1 MKKVRKNFVK
11 CHKFYTFAYINTY
24 DTISLRMIQQTCDI
38 SLWSLDHYVI
48 SVVVAMLL
56 AILVVVFYNRVYI
69 RRAKD
74 ANARQK
80 EQNAHLALVLQAGRL
95 RIWKYLPATRHY
107 FFLSEE
113 GTMEQ
118 CYNPIDFA
126 QFFDRDDFERLRSTI
141 FEICEGRKNSAVV
154 TMVSNA
160 KDEAFLR
167 HYEVTISVDRRDSRG
182 RVTSVFGIQHDV
194 TDEYRRRESV
204 NQLLLR
210 YHTVFSTS
218 LIDMI
223 YYDKNGVLR
232 DINERACKAFG
243 VSDREFVLQNEF
255 LLKNNPIFADV
266 DVESMDNTR
275 TSSIVNFHNYEDPI
289 YHLDEF
295 GLAGKKMYYDS
306 TINPIRDAQG
316 NLEGVYMAGRDIT
329 EMVVSFHRQKEGA
342 KQLRKV
348 NESIRE
354 YISNINYALRVSDIR
369 MVNYYP
375 NSFTLELSDNITQS
389 QMKLSQL
396 RCIRLA
402 TPRFR
407 RTVSSVLNRM
417 DHLSPYNINVT
428 IETEIRDKKG
438 RQIWMLFNM
447 VPMLGDSGKVERYY
461 GLCREMTD
469 MVEMEKLLAL
479 ETKKAQETELLKQS
493 FLSNMSYEIR
503 TPLNNVV
510 GFAQLFT
517 VPHDEADEPA
527 FVEQIKIN
535 SNNMLTLV
543 NDVMLLSSLDANMV
557 EYHKDYIDFAQV
569 FASHC
574 QIGWSTANIQVKT
587 VIDNPYESLVLNI
600 DLEHVGK
607 VIEKLCWLSALTLKE
622 GYVMARYE
630 YRRGELLITIED
642 TGDGIPEEGM
652 AHLFDRFVHN
662 VDNHLLGTGLDLP
675 IVQAM
680 VNQMGGTIEIEST
693 LHKGTT
699 AWVSIPCEAKNI
711 ERRREEITT
720 NATENILL

>member
-1 MKKVRKNFVK
+1 MF
-11 CHKFYTFAYINTY
+11 
-24 DTISLRMIQQTCDI
+24 QQKI
-38 SLWSLDHYVI
+38 EMALWSLDYYVLA
-48 SVVVAMLL
+48 VVAVLL
-56 AILVVVFYNRVYI
+56 VVILVVVSYNRVYM
-69 RRAKD
+69 RRAHE
-74 ANARQK
+74 ANTHQK

-95 RIWKYLPATRHY
+95 RIWKYYPATRQYH
-107 FFLSEE
+107 FLSEE
-113 GTMEQ
+113 GSMEQ
-118 CYNPIDFA
+118 RYNPIDFA
-126 QFFDRDDFERLRSTI
+126 QFFDRDDFERLRSVVFDI
-141 FEICEGRKNSAVV
+141 SEGKQSSAVL

-160 KDEAFLR
+160 KDEAYLR
-167 HYEVTISVDRRDSRG
+167 HYEVSVSVDQRDSRG
-182 RVTSVFGIQHDV
+182 RVVSLFGIQHDV
-194 TDEYRRRESV
+194 TEDYRRLEAV

-218 LIDMI
+218 LIDMV
-223 YYDKNGVLR
+223 YYDNKGVMR
-232 DINERACKAFG
+232 DINERACQSFG
-243 VSDREFVLQNEF
+243 VPNREFVLKNEF

-266 DVESMDNTR
+266 DIETMSNTR
-275 TSSIVNFHNYEDPI
+275 TSSLVDFSNYQDPI
-289 YHLDEF
+289 YHTETL
-295 GLAGKKMYYDS
+295 GLTGKKMFYES
-306 TINPIRDAQG
+306 TINPIRDANG
-316 NLEGVYMAGRDIT
+316 KLEGVYMAGRDMT
-329 EMVVSFHRQKEGA
+329 EMVVSYHRQKEGA
-342 KQLRKV
+342 EKLRKI
-348 NESIRE
+348 NEDISR
-354 YISNINYALRVSDIR
+354 YISNINYALRISDIR

-375 NSFTLELSDNITQS
+375 QSFTLEMSDNISQS

-417 DHLSPYNINVT
+417 DHLSPYNIQVN

-438 RQIWMLFNM
+438 RQIWLLFNL
-447 VPMLGDSGKVERYY
+447 VPMLDANGKVERYF
-461 GLCREMTD
+461 GMCRNMTD
-469 MVEMEKLLAL
+469 MVETENRLAV
-479 ETKKAQETELLKQS
+479 ETKKAQETELLKQA
-493 FLSNMSYEIR
+493 FLANMSYEIR

-510 GFAQLFT
+510 GFAGLFNT
-517 VPHDEADEPA
+517 PHDEADEPA

-535 SNNMLTLV
+535 SNNMLALV
-543 NDVMLLSSLDANMV
+543 NDVMLLSTLDANMV
-557 EYHKDYIDFAQV
+557 EYHKDDIDFSQV

-574 QIGWSTANIQVKT
+574 QIGWSTANTQVKT

-622 GYVMARYE
+622 GFVKARYE

-652 AHLFDRFVHN
+652 AHLFDRFVHTL
-662 VDNHLLGTGLDLP
+662 DNHLLGTGLDLP

-711 ERRREEITT
+711 ERRHEEITANT
-720 NATENILL
+720 TENILL

>member
-1 MKKVRKNFVK
+1 
-11 CHKFYTFAYINTY
+11 
-24 DTISLRMIQQTCDI
+24 MIEM
-38 SLWSLDHYVI
+38 SLWSLNHYALALSAVLL
-48 SVVVAMLL
+48 VV
-56 AILVVVFYNRVYI
+56 ILVVVLYNRVYM
-69 RRAKD
+69 RRSNE
-74 ANARQK
+74 ANARRK

-107 FFLSEE
+107 LFLSEE

-118 CYNPIDFA
+118 RYNPIDFQ
-126 QFFDRDDFERLRSTI
+126 QFFERDDFERLRTAI
-141 FEICEGRKNSAVV
+141 FDICEGKQNSAVL
-154 TMVSNA
+154 TLVSNA
-160 KDEAFLR
+160 KDDAFLR
-167 HYEVTISVDRRDSRG
+167 HYEMTVSVDRRDSRG
-182 RVTSVFGIQHDV
+182 RVTSILGIQHDV
-194 TDEYRRRESV
+194 TDEYRRLETV

-218 LIDMI
+218 LVDML
-223 YYDKNGVLR
+223 YYDNKGVLQ
-232 DINERACKAFG
+232 DINERACQAFG
-243 VSDREFVLQNEF
+243 VPNREYVLNNKF
-255 LLKNNPIFADV
+255 LLKNNPFFGDV
-266 DVESMDNTR
+266 NLETMDNTR
-275 TSSIVNFHNYEDPI
+275 TSCIVDFGDYIDPV
-289 YHLDEF
+289 YHIDEL
-295 GLAGKKMYYDS
+295 GLADKKMYYES
-306 TINPIRDAQG
+306 TINPIRDADG

-329 EMVVSFHRQKEGA
+329 EMVVSYHRQKEGA
-342 KQLRKV
+342 EKLRKV
-348 NESIRE
+348 NEDIRQ
-354 YISNINYALRVSDIR
+354 YISNINYALRISDIR

-375 NSFTLELSDNITQS
+375 KSFTLEMSDNITQS

-417 DHLSPYNINVT
+417 DHLSPYNIQVN

-438 RQIWMLFNM
+438 RQIWLLFNL
-447 VPMLGDSGKVERYY
+447 VPMVDADGKVERYF
-461 GLCREMTD
+461 GMCRNMTD
-469 MVEMEKLLAL
+469 MVETENRLAV

-510 GFAQLFT
+510 GFAGLFNS
-517 VPHDEADEPA
+517 PHDEADEPA
-527 FVEQIKIN
+527 FVEQIKTN

-557 EYHKDYIDFAQV
+557 EYRKDDIDFAQI

-574 QIGWSTANIQVKT
+574 QMGWSNANPQIKT
-587 VIDNPYESLVLNI
+587 IIDNPYESLVVNI
-600 DLEHVGK
+600 DMEHVGK

-622 GYVMARYE
+622 GYAKARYE

-652 AHLFDRFVHN
+652 AHIFDRFVHN

-675 IVQAM
+675 IVQAI
-680 VNQMGGTIEIEST
+680 VRQMGGTIEIESK
-693 LHKGTT
+693 LHQGTI

-711 ERRREEITT
+711 ERRREEITANT
-720 NATENILL
+720 TENMLL

>member
-1 MKKVRKNFVK
+1 
-11 CHKFYTFAYINTY
+11 
-24 DTISLRMIQQTCDI
+24 MIEMA
-38 SLWSLDHYVI
+38 LWSLDYYVLA
-48 SVVVAMLL
+48 VVAVLL
-56 AILVVVFYNRVYI
+56 VVILVVVSYNRVYM
-69 RRAKD
+69 RRAHE
-74 ANARQK
+74 ANAHQK

-95 RIWKYLPATRHY
+95 RIWKYYPATRQYH
-107 FFLSEE
+107 FLSEE
-113 GTMEQ
+113 GSMEQ
-118 CYNPIDFA
+118 RYNPIDFA
-126 QFFDRDDFERLRSTI
+126 QFFDRDDFERLRSVV
-141 FEICEGRKNSAVV
+141 FDICEGKQSGTVL

-160 KDEAFLR
+160 KDEAYLR
-167 HYEVTISVDRRDSRG
+167 HYEVSVSVDQRDSKG
-182 RVTSVFGIQHDV
+182 RVVSVFGIQHDV
-194 TDEYRRRESV
+194 TEDYRRLEAV

-218 LIDMI
+218 LIDMV
-223 YYDKNGVLR
+223 YYDSNGVLR
-232 DINERACKAFG
+232 DINERACQSFG
-243 VSDREFVLQNEF
+243 VPNREFVLNNEF

-266 DVESMDNTR
+266 DIETMSNTH
-275 TSSIVNFHNYEDPI
+275 TSSLVDFGNYQDPI
-289 YHLDEF
+289 YHTETL
-295 GLAGKKMYYDS
+295 GLTGKKMFYDS
-306 TINPIRDAQG
+306 TINPIRDANG
-316 NLEGVYMAGRDIT
+316 KLEGVYMAGRDVT
-329 EMVVSFHRQKEGA
+329 EMVESYHRQKAGA
-342 KQLRKV
+342 ENLRKI
-348 NESIRE
+348 NEDIRR
-354 YISNINYALRVSDIR
+354 YISNINYALRISDIR

-375 NSFTLELSDNITQS
+375 LSFTLEMSDNISKS

-417 DHLSPYNINVT
+417 DHLSPYNIQVN

-438 RQIWMLFNM
+438 RQIWLLFNL
-447 VPMLGDSGKVERYY
+447 VPMVDANGKVERYF
-461 GLCREMTD
+461 GMCRNMTD
-469 MVEMEKLLAL
+469 MVETENRLAV

-493 FLSNMSYEIR
+493 FLANMSYEIR

-510 GFAQLFT
+510 GFAGLFNT
-517 VPHDEADEPA
+517 PHDEADEPA

-557 EYHKDYIDFAQV
+557 EYHKNDVDFAQV

-574 QIGWSTANIQVKT
+574 QIGWSTANTQVKT

-607 VIEKLCWLSALTLKE
+607 VIEKLCRLSALTLKE
-622 GYVMARYE
+622 GYVKARYE

-662 VDNHLLGTGLDLP
+662 YDNQLLGTGLDLP
-675 IVQAM
+675 IVQTM

-711 ERRREEITT
+711 ERRHEEITVNT
-720 NATENILL
+720 TENILL

>member
-1 MKKVRKNFVK
+1 M
-11 CHKFYTFAYINTY
+11 A
-24 DTISLRMIQQTCDI
+24 
-38 SLWSLDHYVI
+38 LWSLDYYVLA
-48 SVVVAMLL
+48 VVAVLL
-56 AILVVVFYNRVYI
+56 VVILVVVSYNRVYM
-69 RRAKD
+69 RRAHE
-74 ANARQK
+74 ANAHQK

-95 RIWKYLPATRHY
+95 RIWKYYPATRQYH
-107 FFLSEE
+107 FLSEE
-113 GTMEQ
+113 GSMEQ
-118 CYNPIDFA
+118 RYNPIDFA
-126 QFFDRDDFERLRSTI
+126 QFFDRDDFERLRSVV
-141 FEICEGRKNSAVV
+141 FDICEGKQSGAVL

-160 KDEAFLR
+160 KDEAYLR
-167 HYEVTISVDRRDSRG
+167 HYEVSVSVDQRDSKG
-182 RVTSVFGIQHDV
+182 RVVSVFGIQHDV
-194 TDEYRRRESV
+194 TEDYRRLEAV

-218 LIDMI
+218 LIDMV
-223 YYDKNGVLR
+223 YYDSNGVLR
-232 DINERACKAFG
+232 DINERACQSFG
-243 VSDREFVLQNEF
+243 VPNREFVLNNEF

-266 DVESMDNTR
+266 DIETMSNTH
-275 TSSIVNFHNYEDPI
+275 TSSLVDFGNYQDPI
-289 YHLDEF
+289 YHTETL
-295 GLAGKKMYYDS
+295 GLTGKKMFYDS
-306 TINPIRDAQG
+306 TINPIRDANG
-316 NLEGVYMAGRDIT
+316 KLEGVYMAGRDVT
-329 EMVVSFHRQKEGA
+329 EMVESYHRQKAGA
-342 KQLRKV
+342 ENLRKI
-348 NESIRE
+348 NEDIRR
-354 YISNINYALRVSDIR
+354 YISNINYALRISDIR

-375 NSFTLELSDNITQS
+375 LSFTLEMSDNISKS

-417 DHLSPYNINVT
+417 DHLSPYNIQVN

-438 RQIWMLFNM
+438 RQIWLLFNL
-447 VPMLGDSGKVERYY
+447 VPMVDANGKVERYF
-461 GLCREMTD
+461 GMCRNMTD
-469 MVEMEKLLAL
+469 MVETENRLAV

-493 FLSNMSYEIR
+493 FLANMSYEIR

-510 GFAQLFT
+510 GFAGLFNT
-517 VPHDEADEPA
+517 PHDEADEPA

-557 EYHKDYIDFAQV
+557 EYHKNDIDFAQV

-574 QIGWSTANIQVKT
+574 QIGWSTANTQVKT

-622 GYVMARYE
+622 GYVKARYE

-662 VDNHLLGTGLDLP
+662 YDNQLLGTGLDLP

-711 ERRREEITT
+711 ERRHEEITVNT
-720 NATENILL
+720 TENILL

>member
-1 MKKVRKNFVK
+1 MF
-11 CHKFYTFAYINTY
+11 
-24 DTISLRMIQQTCDI
+24 QQKI
-38 SLWSLDHYVI
+38 EMALWSLDYYVLA
-48 SVVVAMLL
+48 VVAVLL
-56 AILVVVFYNRVYI
+56 VVILVVVSYNRVYM
-69 RRAKD
+69 RRAHE
-74 ANARQK
+74 ANTHRK

-95 RIWKYLPATRHY
+95 RIWKYYPATRQYH
-107 FFLSEE
+107 FLSEE
-113 GTMEQ
+113 GSMEQ
-118 CYNPIDFA
+118 RYNPIDFA
-126 QFFDRDDFERLRSTI
+126 QFFDRDDFERLRSVVFDI
-141 FEICEGRKNSAVV
+141 SEGKQSSAVL

-160 KDEAFLR
+160 KDEAYLR
-167 HYEVTISVDRRDSRG
+167 HYEVSVSVDQRDSRG
-182 RVTSVFGIQHDV
+182 RVVSLFGIQHDV
-194 TDEYRRRESV
+194 TEDYRRLEAV

-218 LIDMI
+218 LIDMV
-223 YYDKNGVLR
+223 YYDNKGVLR
-232 DINERACKAFG
+232 DINERACQSFG
-243 VSDREFVLQNEF
+243 VPNREFVLKNEF

-266 DVESMDNTR
+266 DIETMSNTR
-275 TSSIVNFHNYEDPI
+275 TSSLVDFSNYQDPI
-289 YHLDEF
+289 YHTETL
-295 GLAGKKMYYDS
+295 GLTGKKMFYES
-306 TINPIRDAQG
+306 TINPIRDANG
-316 NLEGVYMAGRDIT
+316 KLEGVYMAGRDMT
-329 EMVVSFHRQKEGA
+329 EMVVSYHRQKEGA
-342 KQLRKV
+342 EKLRKI
-348 NESIRE
+348 NEDIRR
-354 YISNINYALRVSDIR
+354 YISNINYALRISDIR

-375 NSFTLELSDNITQS
+375 QSFTLEMSDNISQS

-417 DHLSPYNINVT
+417 DHLSPYNIQVN

-438 RQIWMLFNM
+438 RQIWLLFNL
-447 VPMLGDSGKVERYY
+447 VPMLDANGKVERYF
-461 GLCREMTD
+461 GMCRNMTD
-469 MVEMEKLLAL
+469 MVETENRLAV
-479 ETKKAQETELLKQS
+479 ETKKAQETELLKQA
-493 FLSNMSYEIR
+493 FLANMSYEIR

-510 GFAQLFT
+510 GFAGLFNT
-517 VPHDEADEPA
+517 PHDEADEPA

-535 SNNMLTLV
+535 SNNMLALV

-557 EYHKDYIDFAQV
+557 EYHKEDIDFAQV

-574 QIGWSTANIQVKT
+574 QIGWSTANTQVKT

-622 GYVMARYE
+622 GFVKARYE

-652 AHLFDRFVHN
+652 AHLFDRFVHTL
-662 VDNHLLGTGLDLP
+662 DNHLLGTGLDLP

-711 ERRREEITT
+711 ERRHEEITANT
-720 NATENILL
+720 TENILL